1 MTRREFFESGSIA
14 LIATLPAHS
23 ASAVAMTDDFPV
35 LQQKVNGHPLLYL
48 DTAATAQRPRYVVEA
63 LTDFYLHFN
72 ANPAG
77 NLHHLAR
84 RSYEMYEAA
93 RTTTARF
100 IGAMDPLEVVFTRG
114 TTEGIN
120 LVASSWGE
128 ANIHAGD
135 EVVLTIAEHAS
146 NMLPWVLIAKRKG
159 ARVRYAEVND
169 NGELAMESLR
179 SLLNERTRLVAFS
192 HVSNVLGIINP
203 AKEICA
209 LAHSAGAKVL
219 IDAAQSAP
227 HIPLDVK
234 DLGCDFLAFSGHKIM
249 GPMGAAILWVK
260 REILDA
266 MLPYQSGSNMAHGG
280 LEDWHYV
287 EGARRFSAGT
297 PNASGAIGLAAA
309 MRYIE
314 QKGWPALWA
323 HEQRLTKRFL
333 SAVRANQRVRLLG
346 DAAADRRISLFS
358 FTVEGKPP
366 VELAKALDQKG
377 IAIRAG
383 DLASAPLLKRYG
395 LDTAARAS
403 FYLYNTEAEVDR
415 FAEELE
421 SISRGSV
428 SRAALSNPA

>member
-14 LIATLPAHS
+14 LVSALPAS
-23 ASAVAMTDDFPV
+23 AAATTATDDFPV
-35 LQQKVNGHPLLYL
+35 LHQNVNGHPLLYL
-48 DTAATAQRPRYVVEA
+48 DTAATSQRPRAVIDA
-63 LTDFYLHFN
+63 LTGFYQHDN

-84 RSYEMYEAA
+84 KSYEMYEAA
-93 RTTTARF
+93 RTTAARF
-100 IGAMDPLEVVFTRG
+100 IGAPDPLEVVFTRG

-120 LVASSWGE
+120 LVAATWGE
-128 ANIHAGD
+128 TNIRAGD
-135 EVVLTIAEHAS
+135 EIVLTIAEHAS
-146 NMLPWVLIAKRKG
+146 NMLPWVLLAKRKG
-159 ARVRYAEVND
+159 AGVRYAEVND
-169 NGELAMESLR
+169 NGELSLESLR

-203 AKEICA
+203 AKEICTI
-209 LAHSAGAKVL
+209 AHAAGAKVL

-227 HIPLDVK
+227 HISLDVK

-249 GPMGAAILWVK
+249 GPMGAAVLWVK

-266 MLPYQSGSNMAHGG
+266 MPPYQSGSNMAHGG
-280 LEDWHYV
+280 PEEWHYA

-309 MRYIE
+309 MQYIE
-314 QKGWPALWA
+314 QRGWPALWA
-323 HEQRLTKRFL
+323 REQRLTKRFL
-333 SAVRANQRVRLLG
+333 SAVRANKRLRLLG
-346 DAAADRRISLFS
+346 DVEADRRISLFS
-358 FTVEGKPP
+358 FTVEGKSPLD
-366 VELAKALDQKG
+366 VAKALDEKG

-395 LDTAARAS
+395 LETAARAS
-403 FYLYNTEAEVDR
+403 FYLYNSEADVDR
-415 FAEELE
+415 FADEIER
-421 SISRGSV
+421 ISRGSI